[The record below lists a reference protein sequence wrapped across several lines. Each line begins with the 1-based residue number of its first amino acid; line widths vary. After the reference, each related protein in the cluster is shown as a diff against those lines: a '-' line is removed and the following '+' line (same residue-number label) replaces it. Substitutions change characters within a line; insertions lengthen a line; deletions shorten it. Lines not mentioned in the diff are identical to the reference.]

1 MAKDDYYVIVYQIL
15 AYLYQCLKKGK
26 DIDPKEISAD
36 CKMFR
41 INEKY
46 WGYIMVN
53 MYKQGLI
60 EGISLIEIDNYGY
73 KVARLECC
81 QITPVGI
88 AYLNEN
94 SFIQKAKDLFKDVKD
109 IVPFI

>member
-26 DIDPKEISAD
+26 DVNVDEISAD
-36 CKMFR
+36 CTMYR

-46 WGYIMVN
+46 WEYIMVN
-53 MYKQGLI
+53 MYKQNLI
-60 EGISLIEIDNYGY
+60 EGISLVEIDNYGY
-73 KVARLECC
+73 KIARLECC
-81 QITPVGI
+81 QIMPVGI